1 MFLGK
6 MIAMT
11 TATTHETITD
21 ERIGQFGLFV
31 EAGRRLARIMEAS
44 LLNAHG
50 MTSIEF
56 EALLRVARSP
66 EHRMSMGQL
75 AEQMVLT
82 SGGVTRLIDRLAAD
96 GLITRASCPTD
107 RRVQWAQLT
116 GAGTEKI
123 ACALETHLADLDH
136 HFFSAMSSEEL
147 GALLPVLDRLRT
159 TCTEH

>member
-1 MFLGK
+1 M
-6 MIAMT
+6 
-11 TATTHETITD
+11 TATATPAALSD

-44 LLNAHG
+44 LLQAHG

-66 EHRMSMGQL
+66 EQRMSMGQL

-82 SGGVTRLIDRLAAD
+82 SGGVTRLIDRLETA
-96 GLITRASCPTD
+96 GLIARVSCPSD

-116 GAGTEKI
+116 DAGTAKI
-123 ACALETHLADLDH
+123 ACAVETHLADLDR
-136 HFFSAMSSEEL
+136 HFFAAMSPEERET
-147 GALLPVLDRLRT
+147 LLPVLDRLRT
-159 TCTEH
+159 ACMKH